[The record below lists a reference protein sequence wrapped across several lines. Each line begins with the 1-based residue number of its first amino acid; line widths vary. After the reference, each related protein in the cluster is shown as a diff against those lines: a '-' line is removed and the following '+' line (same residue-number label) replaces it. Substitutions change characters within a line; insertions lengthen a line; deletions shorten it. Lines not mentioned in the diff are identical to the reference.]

1 MTGMLTDA
9 ELAAL
14 PEKARAVVMALSA
27 QVETL
32 ETERAERG
40 EMQARIDTLET
51 VNARL
56 EYIVAEFRKL
66 LFGKRSEKLDPDQ
79 RELALEDLEVARA
92 EAETASEAVRAEAR
106 RPARKRNLGHLPTHL
121 ERIEE
126 VVEPETTDCACG
138 CGAMVCIG
146 EDRSERLDV
155 VPAKFRVIVPVR
167 PKYACRTCE
176 GGVAQAPI
184 PARLIEGALPTE
196 ALIAHVLMAKFCDH
210 QPLYRQAQGF
220 ARSGIEIDRSTLA
233 APAGAFS
240 AYFLSTGQKILPPAD
255 QLQRVGKAAF
265 HLRPVAERLAAHLKT
280 SSHLFM
286 DETTLPVL
294 DPGRGKT
301 KTGYLWT
308 LARDERGFD
317 GTGPPGVVYAY
328 APGRGGKHAEDMLEG
343 FAGTLLVDGY
353 SGYNRLATGDR
364 KGGALKLA
372 PLPWPF
378 PPTID
383 PPDRLFRLRG
393 PAPKCWAHV
402 RCKLKEVYDHDS
414 SPIAKE
420 GLDRIAALYAIEK
433 DIRRTPAE
441 NRLAVRQE
449 KSAPLVTAFF
459 DWLHIQRA
467 RVSRKSRLGEKLA
480 YIDKL
485 RHGLMVFTGDGRVE
499 IDNNPVENRIR
510 PIALGRK
517 NALFAGHDEGA
528 KSWATIASLIETC
541 KLNKVEPFAW
551 LTVTLEAIAAG
562 HPASQIDDLLP
573 WEHAP

>member
-1 MTGMLTDA
+1 
-9 ELAAL
+9 
-14 PEKARAVVMALSA
+14 MALSA

-32 ETERAERG
+32 ETERAERV

-79 RELALEDLEVARA
+79 RELAFEDLEVARA
-92 EAETASEAVRAEAR
+92 EAETASEAVRPEAP
-106 RPARKRNLGHLPTHL
+106 RPARKRNLGHLPAHL

-126 VVEPETTDCACG
+126 VVEPESTDCACG

-155 VPAKFRVIVPVR
+155 VPAKFRVIVTVR
-167 PKYACRTCE
+167 PKYACQTCE
-176 GGVAQAPI
+176 SGVTQAPM

-196 ALIAHVLMAKFCDH
+196 ALLAHVLMAKFCDH

-233 APAGAFS
+233 
-240 AYFLSTGQKILPPAD
+240 D
-255 QLQRVGKAAF
+255 WVGKAAF
-265 HLRPVAERLAAHLKT
+265 HLRPVAERLAEHLKT

-294 DPGRGKT
+294 DPGRGSETGSKRSGGSFARRT

-364 KGGALKLA
+364 QGGALKLA
-372 PLPWPF
+372 H
-378 PPTID
+378 
-383 PPDRLFRLRG
+383 
-393 PAPKCWAHV
+393 CWAHV
-402 RCKLKEVYDHDS
+402 RRKLKEVYDHDS

-420 GLDRIAALYAIEK
+420 GLERIAKLYAIEK
-433 DIRRTPAE
+433 EIRGTPAE
-441 NRLAVRQE
+441 NRLAVRHE
-449 KSAPLVTAFF
+449 KSAPLVTDFF
-459 DWLHIQRA
+459 DWLHVQRA
-467 RVSRKSRLGEKLA
+467 RVSRKSRLGGKLA

-485 RHGLMVFTGDGRVE
+485 RHGLILFTGDGRVE
-499 IDNNPVENRIR
+499 MDNNPVENRIR

-541 KLNKVEPFAW
+541 KLNGVEPFAW
-551 LTVTLEAIAAG
+551 LKANLEAIAAG
-562 HPASQIDDLLP
+562 HPASRIDELLP
-573 WEHAP
+573 WNATCDG

>member
-14 PEKARAVVMALSA
+14 PEKARAVVMALGA
-27 QVETL
+27 QLETL
-32 ETERAERG
+32 ETERAERAD
-40 EMQARIDTLET
+40 MQARIEALET

-56 EYIVAEFRKL
+56 ESIVAEFRKL

-92 EAETASEAVRAEAR
+92 EAETTSEAVRSEPP
-106 RPARKRNLGHLPTHL
+106 RPARKRNLGHLPAHL

-126 VVEPETTDCACG
+126 VVEPENTDCPCG
-138 CGAMVCIG
+138 CGEMVCIG

-155 VPAKFRVIVPVR
+155 VPAKFRVIVTVR

-176 GGVAQAPI
+176 HGVAQAPM

-196 ALIAHVLMAKFCDH
+196 ALLAHVLVAKFCDH
-210 QPLYRQAQGF
+210 QPLYRQAQAF

-233 APAGAFS
+233 
-240 AYFLSTGQKILPPAD
+240 D
-255 QLQRVGKAAF
+255 WVGKAAF
-265 HLRPVAERLAAHLKT
+265 HLRPVAERLAEHLKT

-308 LARDERGFD
+308 LARDERGFG

-328 APGRGGKHAEDMLEG
+328 APGRSGKHAEDMLEG

-353 SGYNRLATGDR
+353 GGYNRLATGDR
-364 KGGALKLA
+364 QGGALKLA
-372 PLPWPF
+372 H
-378 PPTID
+378 
-383 PPDRLFRLRG
+383 
-393 PAPKCWAHV
+393 CWAHA
-402 RCKLKEVYDHDS
+402 RRKLKEVYDHDA

-433 DIRRTPAE
+433 EIRGTSAE

-449 KSAPLVTAFF
+449 KSAPLVTDFF
-459 DWLHIQRA
+459 DWLHVQSA

-485 RHGLMVFTGDGRVE
+485 RHGLILFTADGRVE

-528 KSWATIASLIETC
+528 KSWATIASLIETA
-541 KLNKVEPFAW
+541 KINNVEPFAW
-551 LTVTLEAIAAG
+551 LTATLEAIAAG
-562 HPASQIDDLLP
+562 HPASRIDELLP
-573 WEHAP
+573 WNPAP

>member
-1 MTGMLTDA
+1 MTGMLTEAD
-9 ELAAL
+9 LAAL
-14 PEKARAVVMALSA
+14 PERARSAIMALSA

-32 ETERAERG
+32 ETERAEHAD
-40 EMQARIDTLET
+40 MQARIDTLET

-66 LFGKRSEKLDPDQ
+66 LFGKRSERLAPDQ
-79 RELALEDLEVARA
+79 RELALEDLEIARS
-92 EAETASEAVRAEAR
+92 ETETASEAVRPEAP
-106 RPARKRNLGHLPTHL
+106 RPARKRNLGHLPAHL
-121 ERIEE
+121 ERIEDI
-126 VVEPETTDCACG
+126 VEPDITDCPHCGEMGG

-146 EDRSERLDV
+146 ENRSERLDV
-155 VPAKFRVIVPVR
+155 VPARFRVIVTVR

-176 GGVAQAPI
+176 RGVAQAPM

-196 ALIAHVLMAKFCDH
+196 ALLAHVLMAKFCDH

-233 APAGAFS
+233 
-240 AYFLSTGQKILPPAD
+240 D
-255 QLQRVGKAAF
+255 WVGKAAF
-265 HLRPVAERLAAHLKT
+265 HLRPVAERLSEHLKA

-294 DPGRGKT
+294 DPGRGSEAESKRSGGSFARRT

-308 LARDERGFD
+308 LARDERGFGGSD
-317 GTGPPGVVYAY
+317 PPGVVYAY

-343 FAGTLLVDGY
+343 FTGTLLVDGY

-364 KGGALKLA
+364 KGGVLKLA
-372 PLPWPF
+372 H
-378 PPTID
+378 
-383 PPDRLFRLRG
+383 
-393 PAPKCWAHV
+393 CWAHA
-402 RCKLKEVYDHDS
+402 RRKLKEVHDHDA

-420 GLDRIAALYAIEK
+420 GLERIAKLYAIEK
-433 DIRRTPAE
+433 EVRGTSPE
-441 NRLAVRQE
+441 TRLAVRQE
-449 KSAPLVTAFF
+449 KTAPLVAGFF
-459 DWLHIQRA
+459 DWLHTQRA
-467 RVSRKSRLGEKLA
+467 RVSRRSRLGEKLA

-528 KSWATIASLIETC
+528 RSWATIASLIETA
-541 KLNKVEPFAW
+541 KLNGVEPSGW
-551 LTVTLEAIAAG
+551 LQNTLEAIAAG
-562 HPASQIDDLLP
+562 HPRSRIDDLLP
-573 WEHAP
+573 WNHTCVG